1 MFRQMRRI
9 NQQLPEPVVSAIL
22 KQGAYGVLSVQGDD
36 GYPYGV
42 PLNYVISGQINGK
55 TDGCLS
61 LYFHCAKSGH
71 KLDGLK
77 RSEKV
82 SFCIVNDDE
91 VLPEEFTTAYA
102 SVIVFG
108 RAVVVDQEEERLWA
122 LRLISERF
130 SPGYKEAGE
139 EAIKKYQNAV
149 EIVRL
154 DVESV
159 TGKAGQEWL
168 KRKGTIE

>member
-42 PLNYVISGQINGK
+42 PLNYVISGQINRK

-168 KRKGTIE
+168 KQKGTIE